1 MFGNRNVICS
11 VMKSFAGFTVEWPR
25 VRQRGR
31 WCCQRSLCGSQ
42 GCWEYSHEIHLKWT
56 WFTGLMEIWHTHTQL
71 ELRGYLHCWRLI
83 LYMRTLMKHFSFYSL
98 CFIILVTSMLVGTS
112 MICCIHVKETTIR
125 TIPYKCRVLVLIQL
139 LFTDYSFALFFS
151 KTSVLQCLFT
161 TGYLI
166 YRRKVLSVFFDF
178 IALYHRHYNICLV
191 GCSDRLLLM
200 LSRKTHLQKEV

>member
-1 MFGNRNVICS
+1 MTPGEAAGE
-11 VMKSFAGFTVEWPR
+11 VMLPAVS
-25 VRQRGR
+25 VRQPRLLR
-31 WCCQRSLCGSQ
+31 EQSRNPFEMNL
-42 GCWEYSHEIHLKWT
+42 IHRADGNLT
-56 WFTGLMEIWHTHTQL
+56 HTHTQL

-83 LYMRTLMKHFSFYSL
+83 LYMRTLLKHFSFYSL
-98 CFIILVTSMLVGTS
+98 CFIILVTSMLVENS

-125 TIPYKCRVLVLIQL
+125 TIPYKCKVLIKLIQL
-139 LFTDYSFALFFS
+139 LFADYSFALFFS

-178 IALYHRHYNICLV
+178 IALYHRPYNICLV

-200 LSRKTHLQKEV
+200 LSQKTHLHKEV